1 MEQYDKALEKAPDD
15 LTYHNNKCAVWM
27 EMGEENYPKVL
38 KTCEDLIS
46 KRYEINSRNPGGA
59 SFEKVAKVYT
69 RMASVY
75 EKQKRFDEA
84 IAMYNKALTEDNNR
98 LTRNLLREAERAK
111 EKYEKDKYL
120 DSAKAEEHREKGNAL
135 FKANN
140 MVAAKQEYD
149 EAIRRNPKDA
159 KLYSNRA
166 ATFTKL
172 LAYPDALRDLEEC
185 LKLEPTFVKAYS
197 RKGAAHFFLKEYHK
211 ALEAYEAGL
220 KLEKDNEE
228 CQRGREQVIAKI
240 METQS
245 DAVDEE
251 QVRHAMAD
259 PEIQKMLHDPQ
270 VRMFLKTLQESP
282 AEGSHE
288 RFGMTVTYLVP
299 IQRCWAPRSLAD
311 FGDGGAFPEIHMAQC
326 DFGMSLNG
334 KACWKHGLTLFT
346 KDKLAVW
353 TRPEHS
359 REKWS
364 KPEELERPSL
374 ELDILNTER
383 TQKALEMALN
393 GKIQAGVPKKQE
405 QKEAEFIRYTPNPN
419 APGYTP
425 NCRERV
431 IKLVERQIDPFQ
443 PPKFKHK
450 KVPRGP
456 PSPPPPVHH
465 SPPKKLTAKDQ
476 KDWKIPP
483 CISNWKNAKGYTIPL
498 DKRLSADGRSL
509 QDVAVNDKFAAISED
524 LYLAERKAREEI
536 KIRNDLMRQK
546 KVREEEIR
554 EQQLRDL
561 AAQAR
566 VQRAELAAAPT
577 KDGEEGKE
585 AEDRRQRME
594 VLKERQREIERDQR
608 LELAGMAG

>member
-1 MEQYDKALEKAPDD
+1 MDEKAKAAEAKAKGNAAFAAKHFKEAIEHFTEAISYVPDHVFFSNRSACHASLEEYEKALEDGRRCVSLKPDWPKGYARQGLAEYFLKRYEDAEATYKKGLQLSPEDSSLKEGLQKVMDAKYDVGPMSGGDEAEDLLGKFDANSLTMAAARNPKVKEYMKDTLFMQRINALMGMTSSAGALKEQMVMQLIQQDPRILEALAAAQGLVVRTGADFAPEDVKAEAGPQPKEQTGPKEKTPEDTRTPEQKQADDLKAEGNRLYKKRKFSEAMEQYDKALEKAPDD
-15 LTYHNNKCAVWM
+15 LTYYNNKCAVWM

-159 KLYSNRA
+159 RLYSNRA

-172 LAYPDALRDLEEC
+172 LAYPDALRDLDDC

-282 AEGSHE
+282 AEGE
-288 RFGMTVTYLVP
+288 KAM
-299 IQRCWAPRSLAD
+299 RSD
-311 FGDGGAFPEIHMAQC
+311 P
-326 DFGMSLNG
+326 
-334 KACWKHGLTLFT
+334 
-346 KDKLAVW
+346 KLAEIV
-353 TRPEHS
+353 
-359 REKWS
+359 S
-364 KPEELERPSL
+364 KLMAAG
-374 ELDILNTER
+374 IIR
-383 TQKALEMALN
+383 TK
-393 GKIQAGVPKKQE
+393 
-405 QKEAEFIRYTPNPN
+405 
-419 APGYTP
+419 
-425 NCRERV
+425 
-431 IKLVERQIDPFQ
+431 
-443 PPKFKHK
+443 
-450 KVPRGP
+450 
-456 PSPPPPVHH
+456 
-465 SPPKKLTAKDQ
+465 
-476 KDWKIPP
+476 
-483 CISNWKNAKGYTIPL
+483 
-498 DKRLSADGRSL
+498 
-509 QDVAVNDKFAAISED
+509 
-524 LYLAERKAREEI
+524 
-536 KIRNDLMRQK
+536 
-546 KVREEEIR
+546 
-554 EQQLRDL
+554 
-561 AAQAR
+561 
-566 VQRAELAAAPT
+566 
-577 KDGEEGKE
+577 
-585 AEDRRQRME
+585 
-594 VLKERQREIERDQR
+594 
-608 LELAGMAG
+608 

>member
-1 MEQYDKALEKAPDD
+1 MADLLRRLPQPRQTLE
-15 LTYHNNKCAVWM
+15 
-27 EMGEENYPKVL
+27 
-38 KTCEDLIS
+38 
-46 KRYEINSRNPGGA
+46 
-59 SFEKVAKVYT
+59 VAD
-69 RMASVY
+69 ASVG
-75 EKQKRFDEA
+75 
-84 IAMYNKALTEDNNR
+84 
-98 LTRNLLREAERAK
+98 
-111 EKYEKDKYL
+111 
-120 DSAKAEEHREKGNAL
+120 S
-135 FKANN
+135 FKAAAATETAI
-140 MVAAKQEYD
+140 VAASRGPPPYGK
-149 EAIRRNPKDA
+149 
-159 KLYSNRA
+159 
-166 ATFTKL
+166 
-172 LAYPDALRDLEEC
+172 
-185 LKLEPTFVKAYS
+185 
-197 RKGAAHFFLKEYHK
+197 RKG
-211 ALEAYEAGL
+211 
-220 KLEKDNEE
+220 
-228 CQRGREQVIAKI
+228 
-240 METQS
+240 
-245 DAVDEE
+245 
-251 QVRHAMAD
+251 
-259 PEIQKMLHDPQ
+259 
-270 VRMFLKTLQESP
+270 
-282 AEGSHE
+282 
-288 RFGMTVTYLVP
+288 
-299 IQRCWAPRSLAD
+299 WAPRSLAD
-311 FGDGGAFPEIHMAQC
+311 FGDGGAFPEIHMAQYPL
-326 DFGMSLNG
+326 DMGKAGKTHQQVVALQTDANG
-334 KACWKHGLTLFT
+334 KIAWDAVIKH
-346 KDKLAVW
+346 KSDKLAVW
-353 TRPEHS
+353 TRPEDS

-431 IKLVERQIDPFQ
+431 IKLVERQVDPFQ

-465 SPPKKLTAKDQ
+465 SPPRKLTAKDQ

-536 KIRNDLMRQK
+536 KIRNDLIRQK

-566 VQRAELAAAPT
+566 QTRAELAAAPA
-577 KDGEEGKE
+577 KDGEDGKD
-585 AEDRRQRME
+585 ADDRRQRME

-608 LELAGMAG
+608 LELAGKKNKRGREEDRDVSERIALGQAAQPTSSEAMFDQRLFNQSAGMDSGFSGGNDEKVAVYDKPLFADRSQAGIYKFDKERMEQNEGRLAHIGGGPSAKTKSFAGAADPDNAASSSSRRNAPVEFEREDEAPRSRAQGSGGGRSRSPRRSRDDDLALDGLLEEDTKKSKKK